1 MELEDLAQMIEKLN
15 WFALLTKSNFEQ
27 TVFNNIVK
35 KKIEAFLPKIKKK
48 SRRKDRNLMIE
59 VPLFP
64 GYIFVQSTFNNAD
77 QINILKTVGAVRLL
91 GNKSDPVPVPSSQIE
106 SLRIL
111 TNANMDIITGTNIRI
126 KKGDLVMILEGPM
139 TGAKGEFIR
148 YKGQGRVIIKIDILG
163 QYAGVEVSED
173 NVEILSDLQL

>member
-1 MELEDLAQMIEKLN
+1 MIEKLN

-27 TVFNNIVK
+27 TVFNIIVK

-64 GYIFVQSTFNNAD
+64 GYIFVQSTFQSAD
-77 QINILKTVGAVRLL
+77 QLNILKTVGAVRLL

-111 TNANMDIITGTNIRI
+111 TSANMDIVTGTNIRM
-126 KKGDLVMILEGPM
+126 KKGDFVMVLEGPM
-139 TGAKGEFIR
+139 AGAKGEFIR
-148 YKGQGRVIIKIDILG
+148 YKGTDRVFIRIDILG
-163 QYAGVEVSED
+163 QYAGVEVSEES
-173 NVEILSDLQL
+173 VEKISDLLA

>member
-1 MELEDLAQMIEKLN
+1 MIEKLN

-64 GYIFVQSTFNNAD
+64 GYIFVQSTFQSAD
-77 QINILKTVGAVRLL
+77 QLNILKTVGAVRLL
-91 GNKSDPVPVPSSQIE
+91 GNKSEPVPVPPYQIE

-111 TNANMDIITGTNIRI
+111 TNTNMDIVTGTNIRM
-126 KKGDLVMILEGPM
+126 KKGDFVMVLEGPM
-139 TGAKGEFIR
+139 AGAKGEFIR
-148 YKGQGRVIIKIDILG
+148 YKGKGRVFIKIDILG
-163 QYAGVEVSED
+163 QYAGVEASED
-173 NVEILSDLQL
+173 NVEKISDLLA